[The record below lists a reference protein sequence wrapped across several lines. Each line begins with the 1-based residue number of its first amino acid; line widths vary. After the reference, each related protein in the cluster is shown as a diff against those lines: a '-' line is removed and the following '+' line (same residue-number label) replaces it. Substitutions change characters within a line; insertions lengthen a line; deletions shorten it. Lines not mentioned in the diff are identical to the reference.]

1 MLNQITEVLSR
12 IRREKNKIKG
22 PWLVVA
28 QLSNYV
34 IEAAILIRDSSNR
47 IVISIDRLEIPTSI
61 STELEKC
68 IKASN
73 AIDNYTIAL
82 GEIINPGYII
92 HGKFKVKLP
101 EPAHPH
107 NVTNR
112 IEVSPNASLSST
124 YTRPGDWDNWLL

>member
-22 PWLVVA
+22 PWLVVT
-28 QLSNYV
+28 QLGNY
-34 IEAAILIRDSSNR
+34 ITEAAALIRDSSNR
-47 IVISIDRLEIPTSI
+47 IAIAIDRLEVPTSI

-101 EPAHPH
+101 EPVHLH

-112 IEVSPNASLSST
+112 IEVSSNASLPASHHS
-124 YTRPGDWDNWLL
+124 PNDWDSVV